1 MKNKIQLNKLI
12 ISLLLIV
19 VISCISYICM
29 AQNSN
34 CLESKVTVSFDF
46 ETYKNPCL
54 SKYLDAAW
62 NNYFCKE
69 IPQELINKFK
79 LSKKNIGIIVT
90 DLNNDNKFDVIAT
103 TEGIPYYCGKMGED
117 RPLVV
122 LLFNPIND
130 NYKTIYVEAHQI
142 DNLPVIITSTVTNCL
157 ESIII
162 NKKLRLKFDGEKYK
176 ICN

>member
-12 ISLLLIV
+12 IFLLITGI
-19 VISCISYICM
+19 ISCISNICI
-29 AQNSN
+29 AKSN
-34 CLESKVTVSFDF
+34 CLEKKVTAKFDF

-54 SKYLDAAW
+54 NKYLDAAW

-69 IPQELINKFK
+69 FPQELINKFK

-103 TEGIPYYCGKMGED
+103 TEGIPYYCGKMGEE
-117 RPLVV
+117 RPVVV
-122 LLFNPIND
+122 LLFNCITN
-130 NYKTIYVEAHQI
+130 NYQTIFVETHQI
-142 DNLPVIITSTVTNCL
+142 DNSPVIITNTITNCL
-157 ESIII
+157 KDIII